1 MKFIIYPVVA
11 LLVFPL
17 SVDMARA
24 GQTRSRDGD
33 LSVKVLK
40 TPPVA
45 VPNRRDG

>member
-33 LSVKVLK
+33 LSVKALK